1 MTAGSG
7 VRGQQ
12 GHVVTAD
19 SGLREQPGREETADS
34 GLREQPGREETA
46 DSRPGRLVTAGSGSM
61 EGRGEW

>member
-12 GHVVTAD
+12 GHVV
-19 SGLREQPGREETADS
+19 TADS